1 MVMQNTDWA
10 GQRPFPPLDFLDETK
25 EQLANGMEPPIKLA
39 PAPELKDWVVKS
51 FLDTNSP
58 LYNPDHDHITEMLEA
73 DDTFL
78 AFAWATSSFKS
89 KQMMILGQCE
99 KVMFNVGGW
108 RKARQEQQMREW
120 FGFIPTYLITL
131 DASFCENATDRNF
144 CALIE
149 HELYHIGVQRGDDGE
164 VIYSIQTGLPK
175 HYLAS
180 HDVEEFFG
188 VVKRWGASESVKR
201 LVKIAQNPP
210 FVPDLDVSK
219 CCGTCAI

>member
-1 MVMQNTDWA
+1 MKNNDWV

-25 EQLANGMEPPIKLA
+25 EQLASGMEPPIKLI

-51 FLDTNSP
+51 FLDADSP
-58 LYNPDHDHITEMLEA
+58 LYNPDHDHITELLDH
-73 DDTFL
+73 DDSFL
-78 AFAWATSSFKS
+78 AFAWASSPFKS
-89 KQMMILGQCE
+89 KQMMIFGQCE

-120 FGFIPTYLITL
+120 FGFIPTYLITV
-131 DASFCENATDRNF
+131 DASFCESASDRNF

-149 HELYHIGVQRGDDGE
+149 HELYHIGVQRGDDE
-164 VIYSIQTGLPK
+164 EIIYSIQTGLPK

-201 LVKIAQNPP
+201 LVNIAQNPP